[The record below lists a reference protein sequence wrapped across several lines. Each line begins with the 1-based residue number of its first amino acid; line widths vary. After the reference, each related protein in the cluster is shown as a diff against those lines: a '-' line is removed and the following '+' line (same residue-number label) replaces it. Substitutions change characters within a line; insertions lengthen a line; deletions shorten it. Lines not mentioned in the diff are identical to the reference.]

1 MKTNH
6 PRSTNSSIKLCLSR
20 AAALAVIGLAAMSAS
35 ALPTNLTWNASL
47 TLKETYDDNVYL
59 QNNAPP
65 STMPDAVPAKKDSW
79 VTTITP
85 RVGLDDQ
92 VCSGFKASLSYAPD
106 VAIYHNAPSEDNT
119 THRGVATF
127 SGTAGDAIWEQA
139 NAFTY
144 IDGSDRGPIFGRVS
158 PGSSQDVP
166 AIGGIPLR
174 DRRAAFIYR
183 GGFKLTWTLD
193 EFFIR
198 PVASAYVHDFQTVQE
213 ASPTP
218 TGAYYENYVSRWDA
232 NGGVDI
238 GYDVGK
244 KTFLV
249 LGYRHGQQDQGEL
262 LGVNSL
268 YDSSYNRILF
278 GVEGSP
284 VKWLKLAALGGP
296 EIRDWAGGTP
306 AGFDRNRLDY
316 WVDATATLMPGKSDA
331 ITLLFRRY
339 TQPAFSSQSIYDD
352 ITYSATWKHTFNAHF
367 SASAG
372 MQLYIGDWQAPVNRN
387 DWIYTPSAG
396 LTYAFNKHFSA
407 EAASSGDWAEN
418 LTPTSAPGAKY
429 AEGRE
434 FTRHLVS
441 LAVKYVF

>member
-1 MKTNH
+1 MRINR
-6 PRSTNSSIKLCLSR
+6 PRSTNPSNKLCLSR
-20 AAALAVIGLAAMSAS
+20 AGALAVISLVAVSAS

-47 TLKETYDDNVYL
+47 ALKETFDDNVYL
-59 QNNAPP
+59 QNIASALPN
-65 STMPDAVPAKKDSW
+65 AVPAKKNSW
-79 VTTITP
+79 VTTVTP
-85 RVGLDDQ
+85 RVGLDYKF
-92 VCSGFKASLSYAPD
+92 CSGFKASLSYAPD
-106 VAIYHNAPSEDNT
+106 IAVYHNAPSEDNT
-119 THRGVATF
+119 THRSLATF
-127 SGTAGDAIWEQA
+127 SGAAGDVVWEQP
-139 NAFTY
+139 NTFTY
-144 IDGSDRGPIFGRVS
+144 IDGSRYGPIFGRVN

-193 EFFIR
+193 RFFIR
-198 PVASAYVHDFQTVQE
+198 PVLSAYVHDFRTVQKSS
-213 ASPTP
+213 ASPGP
-218 TGAYYENYVSRWDA
+218 YYENYVSRQDV
-232 NGGVDI
+232 NGGVDF

-249 LGYRHGQQDQGEL
+249 LGYRYGRQDQGKL
-262 LGVNSL
+262 LGANSP

-284 VKWLKLAALGGP
+284 ASWIKLALLGGP
-296 EIRDWAGGTP
+296 EIRDWASATP
-306 AGFDRNRLDY
+306 AGFDRNRIDY
-316 WVDATATLMPGKSDA
+316 WVDASATLMPDKKDA
-331 ITLLFRRY
+331 VTLLFRRY

-352 ITYSATWKHTFNAHF
+352 ITYSATWRHKFNDHF

-372 MQLYIGDWQAPVNRN
+372 MQLYVGDWQVPVNRD

-396 LTYAFNKHFSA
+396 LTYAYDKHFSV
-407 EAASSGDWAEN
+407 EATASGDWAEN
-418 LTPTSAPGAKY
+418 KTSTAAPGAAY

-441 LAVKYVF
+441 LAVKYAF

>member
-1 MKTNH
+1 
-6 PRSTNSSIKLCLSR
+6 
-20 AAALAVIGLAAMSAS
+20 
-35 ALPTNLTWNASL
+35 
-47 TLKETYDDNVYL
+47 
-59 QNNAPP
+59 
-65 STMPDAVPAKKDSW
+65 VPANKSSW
-79 VTTITP
+79 ITTITP
-85 RVGLDDQ
+85 HVALDDQ
-92 VCSGFKASLSYAPD
+92 LCPGFKASLSYAPD
-106 VAIYHNAPSEDNT
+106 IAVYHNAPAEGNT
-119 THRGVATF
+119 THRGITTF
-127 SGTAGDAIWEQA
+127 SGAAGDTVWEQA

-144 IDGSDRGPIFGRVS
+144 IDGSKYGPVFGRIS

-193 EFFIR
+193 KFFIR
-198 PVASAYVHDFQTVQE
+198 PVASAYVHDFRTVQE
-213 ASPTP
+213 LTPTA
-218 TGAYYENYVSRWDA
+218 TGAYYENYISRQDV

-244 KTFLV
+244 KTYV
-249 LGYRHGQQDQGEL
+249 VVGYRYGQENQFVGPSAL
-262 LGVNSL
+262 NSAVYADSP
-268 YDSSYNRILF
+268 YDSSYHRILF

-316 WVDATATLMPGKSDA
+316 WVDVTATLMPGKSDA